1 MTARLEPADADGAT
15 LRLAVV
21 LAHPDDE
28 SLGIGGVLARSA
40 AEGVETYVVTATR
53 GEAGRFF
60 DNENRPSDEE
70 VGRVRERELRAAAA
84 VLGVRDVAVL
94 GYHDKQLDTAD
105 PVEAT
110 HRIVEQLR
118 RIRPHVVITFGPDGA
133 YGHPDHIA
141 ISQLT
146 TAATVAAADPG
157 FGDGDA
163 PAPHRASKLYYL
175 AEDARSWG
183 SFEAAFERRL
193 TVKVDGAEREATGW
207 PEWAV
212 TTRIDT
218 GDAWRTAWRAIRRHE
233 TQMAIYS
240 NLGRLS
246 DEELARIWRRKGF
259 YRAFSLVNGGRA
271 LETDLFAGLRQDGS
285 VRIPAV

>member
-146 TAATVAAADPG
+146 LGAVVAAADASHPASG
-157 FGDGDA
+157 
-163 PAPHRASKLYYL
+163 APHVVSKLYFFAWPESL
-175 AEDARSWG
+175 W
-183 SFEAAFERRL
+183 RL
-193 TVKVDGAEREATGW
+193 YQQVFKKLVSVVDGEERQAQPW
-207 PEWAV
+207 PAWMLP
-212 TTRIDT
+212 TRIDARAHWQT
-218 GDAWRTAWRAIRRHE
+218 VWRAVQCHE
-233 TQMAIYS
+233 TQMAIYQR
-240 NLGRLS
+240 LG
-246 DEELARIWRRKGF
+246 ELTPEQHQTLWGDQHLCRV
-259 YRAFSLVNGGRA
+259 FSLVNGGRTR
-271 LETDLFAGLRQDGS
+271 ESDLFDGLRPGS
-285 VRIPAV
+285 RASTQRDE